1 MAQTPRL
8 PAALGYQNGY
18 LPDSMLVPVQGQGL
32 KLWGTAAD
40 QYLAMVAAAAAD
52 GVEIRITDA
61 YRSFESQ
68 VELKKRKPTLSAT
81 PGTSE
86 HGWGEAIDVDVGKPG
101 VLAWLRRN
109 AARYGFANTVS
120 HENWHWGW
128 IGGAT
133 VTGTGGAV
141 SAARTPIAGGLGFVG
156 DVAGDAAGALT
167 GGIRKVFIY
176 GVLIA
181 GGVVLVAIGADR
193 ATGKKASSAAVKT
206 GAAAAG
212 VPPQAVDA
220 ARARKAQ
227 SQG

>member
-8 PAALGYQNGY
+8 AAALGYQNGY

-32 KLWGTAAD
+32 KLWGPAAD
-40 QYLAMVAAAAAD
+40 QYLAMVAAAQAD

-68 VELKKRKPTLSAT
+68 VELKKRKPDLSAT

-86 HGWGEAIDVDVGKPG
+86 HGWGEAVDIDVGKPG

-109 AARYGFANTVS
+109 AARFGIANTVS

-128 IGGAT
+128 IGGST
-133 VTGTGGAV
+133 VTGTGGTV
-141 SAARTPIAGGLGFVG
+141 TGVRSPITGGLGVVG
-156 DVAGDAAGALT
+156 DFAGDAAGAVA
-167 GGIRKVFIY
+167 GGIRKVFVY
-176 GVLIA
+176 AVLIA
-181 GGVVLVAIGADR
+181 GGVVLVAIGADQ
-193 ATGKKASSAAVKT
+193 ATGRRASSAAVKA